1 MKKILAVVLACVIVA
16 AFAACSEK
24 PTDSSSQSEETSSSQ
39 SESENSASEVKVED
53 EELTN
58 LIKNLN
64 DTVQPGSAGS
74 SLKGAA
80 AASDFIRWADG
91 CQLTDGDIEKVVVEA
106 LSSYDDTEKGTFFEA
121 WSLVKS
127 SYETIKAGGDDA
139 TELLQSAGVEGEVTV
154 NENADKAFTALDSAI
169 NAAVVSTEE

>member
-1 MKKILAVVLACVIVA
+1 MKKILAVILACVIVA
-16 AFAACSEK
+16 AFTACSAN
-24 PTDSSSQSEETSSSQ
+24 SSSQGGETSSSQ
-39 SESENSASEVKVED
+39 SESESSASDRVKVED

-74 SLKGAA
+74 SLKAA
-80 AASDFIRWADG
+80 TAARDFIRWADG
-91 CQLTDGDIEKVVVEA
+91 CELTDGDIEKVV
-106 LSSYDDTEKGTFFEA
+106 TEA

-154 NENADKAFTALDSAI
+154 SENADKAFSALDSAI
-169 NAAVVSTEE
+169 NTVVVSTEE

>member
-1 MKKILAVVLACVIVA
+1 MLLLPLLRHVPQILHHRAERHLPLKARVKALL
-16 AFAACSEK
+16 
-24 PTDSSSQSEETSSSQ
+24 PTW
-39 SESENSASEVKVED
+39 VKVED
-53 EELTN
+53 EKLTN

-74 SLKGAA
+74 SLKAA
-80 AASDFIRWADG
+80 TAARDFIRWADG
-91 CQLTDGDIEKVVVEA
+91 CELTDGDIEKVVTEA

-139 TELLQSAGVEGEVTV
+139 AELLQSAGVEGEVTV
-154 NENADKAFTALDSAI
+154 NENADKAFSALDSAI
-169 NAAVVSTEE
+169 NTVVVSTEE

>member
-1 MKKILAVVLACVIVA
+1 MKKILAVILACVIVA
-16 AFAACSEK
+16 AFTACSA
-24 PTDSSSQSEETSSSQ
+24 DSSSQGGETSSSQ
-39 SESENSASEVKVED
+39 SESESSASDRVKVED

-74 SLKGAA
+74 SLKAA
-80 AASDFIRWADG
+80 TAARDFIRWADG
-91 CQLTDGDIEKVVVEA
+91 CELTDGDIEKVVTEA

-139 TELLQSAGVEGEVTV
+139 AELLQSAGVEGEVTV
-154 NENADKAFTALDSAI
+154 SENADKAFSALDSAI
-169 NAAVVSTEE
+169 NTVVVSTEE